1 MTDTDAVRRRLDELI
16 RDSADDYASVS
27 RLLGRNAAYIQQF
40 IKRGVPKKLDGD
52 DRRILARHFGVRESE
67 LGGPPPSVRSVAAGH
82 ETEGRDFLLI
92 PYFAGIGASAGA
104 GATLADREDAETALA
119 FRREWI
125 GRLGVSKPDDLSV
138 IRVQGD
144 SMLPTL
150 GDGDPILVDRGDTAE
165 RLRDGI
171 YVMRSEETLIVKRV
185 TRSPASHMV
194 RVTSDNPVY
203 PDIGDCDPADIDL
216 IGRVVWVGRQLR

>member
-1 MTDTDAVRRRLDELI
+1 
-16 RDSADDYASVS
+16 
-27 RLLGRNAAYIQQF
+27 
-40 IKRGVPKKLDGD
+40 
-52 DRRILARHFGVRESE
+52 
-67 LGGPPPSVRSVAAGH
+67 
-82 ETEGRDFLLI
+82 
-92 PYFAGIGASAGA
+92 
-104 GATLADREDAETALA
+104 
-119 FRREWI
+119 
-125 GRLGVSKPDDLSV
+125 
-138 IRVQGD
+138 
-144 SMLPTL
+144 MLPTL